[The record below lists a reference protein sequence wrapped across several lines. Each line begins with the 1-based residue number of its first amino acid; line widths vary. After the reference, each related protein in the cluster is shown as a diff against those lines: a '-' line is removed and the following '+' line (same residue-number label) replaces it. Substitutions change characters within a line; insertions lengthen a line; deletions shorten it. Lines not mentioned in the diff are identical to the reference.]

1 MRVSASLTLL
11 LSLVTLDFVFVLK
24 EDSMHFTT
32 IKHVFF
38 SAAILV
44 TFTNS
49 KRLVHIGMTGNTT
62 LMASLCGQVQEEG
75 PSICLKNAKYIF
87 GALATV
93 GDSKYPRA

>member
-1 MRVSASLTLL
+1 
-11 LSLVTLDFVFVLK
+11 
-24 EDSMHFTT
+24 
-32 IKHVFF
+32 
-38 SAAILV
+38 
-44 TFTNS
+44 
-49 KRLVHIGMTGNTT
+49 MTGNTT